1 MKIIRKIK
9 LMKARKEFTELA
21 QKFYRENKIL
31 IEINENAIH
40 ELNNLCEALRL
51 TNGKYYDKI
60 IDDIENIIIELKRS
74 YDYE

>member
-31 IEINENAIH
+31 IEINEKAIRQ
-40 ELNNLCEALRL
+40 LNNLCEALRL
-51 TNGKYYDKI
+51 TDGKYNEEI
-60 IDDIENIIIELKRS
+60 AEDIESIIKDLKRS
-74 YDYE
+74 YYYE

>member
-31 IEINENAIH
+31 IEINENAIYG
-40 ELNNLCEALRL
+40 LNNVCEYLRL
-51 TNGKYYDKI
+51 SNENYYIDI
-60 IDDIENIIIELKRS
+60 IEELEIIIKDLKRS